1 MNIKQLH
8 TFLVLTEKMNFTE
21 TALQI
26 GYAQSTITTQI
37 KLLEEELGTPLFERL
52 GKTIVLT
59 AAGQRL
65 LPYAKDMVQLEHKI
79 ISHVPESESPSGTLK
94 IGVAESLCYTKF
106 PKLLQDYKSLYPNVD
121 IQLKFINH
129 TTFPQ
134 LLQEGLL
141 DFVYTINTAYK
152 DDNFLIPY
160 SQPESLDFLVSPN
173 HPLTQCKMV
182 VEEDIAKYPLLLT
195 DANCNFRIMLLSD
208 LARKGLTCKIALETS
223 SKEILKQFA
232 ANGHGIAF
240 IPSITAQN
248 ELADHSLVKLKW
260 GGMQFPIMSQII
272 IHKNKLIMPEIEAF
286 WHIYETYS
294 QNP

>member
-1 MNIKQLH
+1 MNIKQLQ

-106 PKLLQDYKSLYPNVD
+106 PKLLQ
-121 IQLKFINH
+121 
-129 TTFPQ
+129 
-134 LLQEGLL
+134 EGLL

-195 DANCNFRIMLLSD
+195 DANCNFRIILLSD

-223 SKEILKQFA
+223 SKEILKRFA

-286 WHIYETYS
+286 WHIYETFS